1 MPDLLFL
8 FPPNS
13 GALHIVSVQ
22 KLFLKSYLYNVFKA
36 EILSTS
42 FLLMLEIYTYK
53 DVESKQCKRANDISG
68 FYGSIN
74 NVFKTFFLKN
84 GYLALKLSQ

>member
-1 MPDLLFL
+1 
-8 FPPNS
+8 
-13 GALHIVSVQ
+13 
-22 KLFLKSYLYNVFKA
+22 
-36 EILSTS
+36 
-42 FLLMLEIYTYK
+42 MLEICTYK
-53 DVESKQCKRANDISG
+53 DMESKQFKRANDISE